1 MTETRPAHRPSS
13 REAMLD
19 AAAAYLGEQGT
30 ISLET
35 AARAAGVTKAGL
47 MYHFGTKA
55 ELLTAVLDRVLD
67 QQLDD
72 LRRRVDDPESVTDRI
87 AAYVDWACGTEFGT
101 CDLVMFTDP
110 RLREEMT
117 ERWVAR
123 LEPWLAVPDRLPAA
137 DRHRLLSARLMA
149 DGVWFA
155 GASGTLTLTS
165 AQLRGVRQVA
175 HELLAETR

>member
-1 MTETRPAHRPSS
+1 
-13 REAMLD
+13 MLD
-19 AAAAYLGEQGT
+19 AAAAYLGEHGT

-55 ELLTAVLDRVLD
+55 ELLTAVLDRILD
-67 QQLDD
+67 QQLAD
-72 LRRRVDDPESVTDRI
+72 LRRRVDDPDSITDRL
-87 AAYVDWACGTEFGT
+87 AAYVDWA

-117 ERWVAR
+117 ERWVER

-137 DRHRLLSARLMA
+137 ERHRLLSARLLA

-155 GASGTLTLTS
+155 GASGTLPLPA
-165 AQLRGVRQVA
+165 AQLRGVRRVA
-175 HELLAETR
+175 HELLGVER